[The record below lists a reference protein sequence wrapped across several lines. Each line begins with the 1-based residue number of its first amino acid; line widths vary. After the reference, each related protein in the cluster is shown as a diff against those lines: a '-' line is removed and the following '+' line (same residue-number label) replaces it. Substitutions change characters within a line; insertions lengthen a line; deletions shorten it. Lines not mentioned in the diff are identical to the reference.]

1 MHQNSI
7 IYRTYGGIG
16 IGQKFAAECGIKHKF
31 VAEWRN
37 GRPRKMPPSRHGN
50 LVAEITKMAK
60 TCFKLVQIDSY
71 LDTS

>member
-37 GRPRKMPPSRHGN
+37 GRPRKTPPQKMN
-50 LVAEITKMAK
+50 LK
-60 TCFKLVQIDSY
+60 TLSY
-71 LDTS
+71 LVVRVAKGLEKE

>member
-37 GRPRKMPPSRHGN
+37 GRPRKTPPCYETVEVGIYILQLN
-50 LVAEITKMAK
+50 IFYMLPNIN
-60 TCFKLVQIDSY
+60 
-71 LDTS
+71 